1 MTGALVRSRQFVAAA
16 RLLLDEGHADSAANR
31 AYYAM
36 FHAMQAALAA
46 VGVESRQVKSHAGVK
61 RLFDQHLVW
70 TGRIGRDMSLS
81 VQRGM
86 EMRWQAD
93 YGEPVANLPAHRLIH
108 EAERFIA
115 ACEALI
121 GDSP

>member
-1 MTGALVRSRQFVAAA
+1 MRASDFNDIGIITGF
-16 RLLLDEGHADSAANR
+16 
-31 AYYAM
+31 
-36 FHAMQAALAA
+36 F
-46 VGVESRQVKSHAGVK
+46 
-61 RLFDQHLVW
+61 
-70 TGRIGRDMSLS
+70 I
-81 VQRGM
+81 QRGM